1 MRPEKARSPF
11 GAAEEIRER
20 PLTES
25 THMIKPESP
34 RLWVLIVLSALSVLP
49 INMFLPSL
57 PGIAKDLAADFVL
70 VNLAV
75 AGYAV
80 ATAVVHLLAGALS
93 DRFGRKPVALTALSV
108 FTLASV
114 GCSLATDIG
123 TFLVCRLFQ
132 GAVIALYSVC
142 LATIRETSDELAAT
156 SRIGYVSSAWAVAP
170 MVGPTFGGLLDTFFG
185 WRANFIAFA
194 VLGAAGLCLAAFHLR
209 ETNLRRSGSI
219 ALQIRGYRD
228 LGRSPRFWAYA
239 LCMALSIGTLY
250 AFLGGAPLVAAQL
263 LESSSVALGFYMG
276 MVPAGFILG
285 SFVVGRFGSRY
296 TPTGFIL
303 AGRILVCSGLLVGL
317 ALCVF
322 GATHPLAFFGPC
334 VCVGLGNGLTMPVA
348 NSRIL
353 SVRPDLA
360 GTTAGLANALTV
372 AGAGIVAF
380 LSGLMVNASNAHL
393 AMLCVMLVSSVLS
406 LAVAMIVV
414 FLEKAERARGAE
426 A

>member
-1 MRPEKARSPF
+1 M
-11 GAAEEIRER
+11 
-20 PLTES
+20 T
-25 THMIKPESP
+25 KPESP

-123 TFLVCRLFQ
+123 TFLVCRLLQ
-132 GAVIALYSVC
+132 GAIIALYSVC

-194 VLGAAGLCLAAFHLR
+194 ILGAAGLCLAAFHLR
-209 ETNLRRSGSI
+209 ESNLRRSGSI

-263 LESSSVALGFYMG
+263 LESSSVMLGFYMG

-317 ALCVF
+317 ALCVL

-380 LSGLMVNASNAHL
+380 LSGLVVNASNAQFAVL
-393 AMLCVMLVSSVLS
+393 SVMLVSSVLS
-406 LAVAMIVV
+406 LVVAMIVAS
-414 FLEKAERARGAE
+414 LEKSERTRGAG

>member
-1 MRPEKARSPF
+1 
-11 GAAEEIRER
+11 
-20 PLTES
+20 
-25 THMIKPESP
+25 
-34 RLWVLIVLSALSVLP
+34 
-49 INMFLPSL
+49 
-57 PGIAKDLAADFVL
+57 
-70 VNLAV
+70 
-75 AGYAV
+75 
-80 ATAVVHLLAGALS
+80 
-93 DRFGRKPVALTALSV
+93 
-108 FTLASV
+108 
-114 GCSLATDIG
+114 
-123 TFLVCRLFQ
+123 
-132 GAVIALYSVC
+132 
-142 LATIRETSDELAAT
+142 
-156 SRIGYVSSAWAVAP
+156 

-194 VLGAAGLCLAAFHLR
+194 ILGAAGLCLAAFHLR

-263 LESSSVALGFYMG
+263 LESSSVMLGFYMG

-317 ALCVF
+317 ALCVL

-380 LSGLMVNASNAHL
+380 LSGLVVNASNAQFAVL
-393 AMLCVMLVSSVLS
+393 SVMLVSSVLS
-406 LAVAMIVV
+406 LVVAMIVAS
-414 FLEKAERARGAE
+414 LEKSERTRGAG

>member
-1 MRPEKARSPF
+1 M
-11 GAAEEIRER
+11 
-20 PLTES
+20 T
-25 THMIKPESP
+25 KPESP

-123 TFLVCRLFQ
+123 TFLVCRLLQ

-194 VLGAAGLCLAAFHLR
+194 ILGAAGLCLAAFHLR
-209 ETNLRRSGSI
+209 ETNLSRSGSI

-263 LESSSVALGFYMG
+263 LESSSVMLGFYMG

-303 AGRILVCSGLLVGL
+303 AGRLLVCSGLLVGL
-317 ALCVF
+317 ALCVL

-360 GTTAGLANALTV
+360 GTTAGLANSLTV

-380 LSGLMVNASNAHL
+380 LSGLVVSASNAQFAVL
-393 AMLCVMLVSSVLS
+393 SVMLVSSVLS
-406 LAVAMIVV
+406 LAVAMIVAS
-414 FLEKAERARGAE
+414 LEKSERARGAG

>member
-1 MRPEKARSPF
+1 M
-11 GAAEEIRER
+11 
-20 PLTES
+20 ES
-25 THMIKPESP
+25 TKMNKPESP

-49 INMFLPSL
+49 MNMFLPSL

-80 ATAVVHLLAGALS
+80 VTAASHLVAGALA
-93 DRFGRKPVALTALSV
+93 DRFGRKPVALVALV
-108 FTLASV
+108 IFTFASV

-132 GAVIALYSVC
+132 GSVIALYSVC
-142 LATIRETSDELAAT
+142 LATIRETSDERAAT

-170 MVGPTFGGLLDTFFG
+170 MVGPTLGGLLDEFFG

-194 VLGAAGLCLAAFHLR
+194 AFGAIGLGLAAFHLR
-209 ETNLRRSGSI
+209 ETNTRRSGSI
-219 ALQIRGYRD
+219 ALQIRGFRD
-228 LGRSPRFWAYA
+228 LGRSARFWAYA
-239 LCMALSIGTLY
+239 LCMAFSIGTLY
-250 AFLGGAPLVAAQL
+250 TFLGGAPLVATQL
-263 LESSSVALGFYMG
+263 LESSSVTLGFYMG

-285 SFVVGRFGSRY
+285 SYGVGRFGSRY

-303 AGRILVCSGLLVGL
+303 AGRVLVCSGLLVGL
-317 ALCVF
+317 ALYIA

-334 VCVGLGNGLTMPVA
+334 VCIGLGNGLTMPVA

-360 GTTAGLANALTV
+360 GTTLGLANALTV
-372 AGAGIVAF
+372 AGAGIIAF
-380 LSGLMVNASNAHL
+380 LSGLIVNASNAHL
-393 AMLCVMLVSSVLS
+393 AVLGVMLASSVLS
-406 LAVAMIVV
+406 LAVAMIVAV
-414 FLEKAERARGAE
+414 LEKSERAEGA
-426 A
+426 